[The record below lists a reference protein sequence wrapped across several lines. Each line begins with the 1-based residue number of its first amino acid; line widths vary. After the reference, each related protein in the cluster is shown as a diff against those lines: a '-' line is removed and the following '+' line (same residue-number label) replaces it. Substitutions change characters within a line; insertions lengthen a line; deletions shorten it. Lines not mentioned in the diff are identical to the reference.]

1 MIIYQALRILSSG
14 RKVCF
19 TNRKVDG
26 KFDLEKALNKY
37 YCTRLFDPDREDN
50 GWIFSCGVTY
60 ANIIIVDE
68 GGNILVKEAF
78 TPTPQEKEECARY
91 HRCDFYSLTDNQEI
105 PFVRRRKPK
114 DILEKIA
121 DKIDE
126 YIVKHDLRLDD
137 PDEDEYGQ
145 CVSSF
150 MLADALADDEVLAA
164 RAAKLTRGKLRTLA
178 GMFLGRTIWIDEEA
192 DEYFGEVC
200 FIDPVRT
207 PAGIRIDIWD
217 GYPC

>member
-1 MIIYQALRILSSG
+1 MT
-14 RKVCF
+14 C
-19 TNRKVDG
+19 
-26 KFDLEKALNKY
+26 
-37 YCTRLFDPDREDN
+37 
-50 GWIFSCGVTY
+50 

-68 GGNILVKEAF
+68 DGSILVKEAF

-114 DILEKIA
+114 DTLEKIA

-126 YIVKHDLRLDD
+126 YIVRHNLRLDD

-164 RAAKLTRGKLRTLA
+164 RAAKLTGGKLRTLA
-178 GMFLGRTIWIDEEA
+178 GMFFNRTIWIDEEA
-192 DEYFGEVC
+192 DESIGEVC
-200 FIDPVRT
+200 FIDLART
-207 PAGIRIDIWD
+207 PEGIRVDIWD

>member
-1 MIIYQALRILSSG
+1 MTIYQALRILSSG

-26 KFDLEKALNKY
+26 KFDLEKSQKSFN
-37 YCTRLFDPDREDN
+37 CTGFFDPAKEDV
-50 GWIFSCGVTY
+50 GWIFSYGVKF

-68 GGNILVKEAF
+68 DGNILVKEAF

-114 DILEKIA
+114 DTLEKIA

-126 YIVKHDLRLDD
+126 YIVRHNLRLDD

-164 RAAKLTRGKLRTLA
+164 RAAKLTGGKLRTLA
-178 GMFLGRTIWIDEEA
+178 GMFFNRTIWIDEEA
-192 DEYFGEVC
+192 DEGIGEVC
-200 FIDPVRT
+200 FIDLART
-207 PAGIRIDIWD
+207 PEGIRVDIWD

>member
-1 MIIYQALRILSSG
+1 MTIYQALRILSSG

-19 TNRKVDG
+19 TDHKVDG

-37 YCTRLFDPDREDN
+37 HCTRLFDPEREDT
-50 GWIFSCGVTY
+50 GRIFSYGVTC

-68 GGNILVKEAF
+68 DGSILVKEAF
-78 TPTPQEKEECARY
+78 TPTLQEKEECARY

-114 DILEKIA
+114 DTLEKIA

-126 YIVKHDLRLDD
+126 YIVRHNLRLDD

-164 RAAKLTRGKLRTLA
+164 RAAKLTGGKLRTLA
-178 GMFLGRTIWIDEEA
+178 GMFFNRTIWIDEEA
-192 DEYFGEVC
+192 DEGIGEVC
-200 FIDPVRT
+200 FIDLART
-207 PAGIRIDIWD
+207 PEGIRVDIWD

>member
-1 MIIYQALRILSSG
+1 MTIYQALRILSSG

-19 TNRKVDG
+19 TNHKVDG

-37 YCTRLFDPDREDN
+37 HCTRLFDPEREDT
-50 GWIFSCGVTY
+50 GRIFSYGVTC

-68 GGNILVKEAF
+68 DGSILVKEAF

-114 DILEKIA
+114 DTLEKIA

-126 YIVKHDLRLDD
+126 YIVRHNLRLDD

-150 MLADALADDEVLAA
+150 MLADALADIILISTGPSGSTRKPTKVSAKSASSTSPVLPKASA
-164 RAAKLTRGKLRTLA
+164 STSGTAIRASRPP
-178 GMFLGRTIWIDEEA
+178 
-192 DEYFGEVC
+192 EYSTEGQWHYL
-200 FIDPVRT
+200 
-207 PAGIRIDIWD
+207 IR
-217 GYPC
+217 